1 LPYDFETNLYTNI
14 KPKQF
19 YKMRKLSL
27 LKFQKFS
34 ALLKAL
40 PIAAF
45 AFVLTFTSCTKDEE
59 VFDAPTIT
67 LTSATAL
74 NVAGNDVATTIRI
87 NSPGGAKSLV
97 ILKNGVP
104 FESIALNKEKSVDH
118 NFTYTIEALSV
129 GSVIN
134 FTFQAFDQ
142 QDQTSGISVF
152 EVIVTSKQIVEVT
165 GSITGTITWTSD
177 KVYRL
182 NGFVRVQDG
191 GRLNIE
197 PGTIVI
203 GDRESKGT
211 LIVQMGGK
219 IYAEGTKENPIVMT
233 SERPV
238 GFREPGDWGG
248 LVVCGKAPNNTGGI
262 AELEGG
268 YGAFH
273 GGDIPNDNS
282 GVIRYVRIEY
292 AGVPINPN
300 EEVNTL
306 TMGSVGSGTV
316 IEYVQASYGLDDAFE
331 WFGGTVNHKYLIA
344 YKGLDDDF
352 DVDLGYSGR
361 VQFGL
366 GVRSPMGADQS
377 GSNGFEVD
385 NNGTGTGATP
395 FTSAVFANIS
405 ILGPKNNRETPI
417 SLQFQHAAQLRRNS
431 RISIYNSVMTGY
443 PDGLYIDDVAAGSGQ
458 AFLDDHLQI
467 RNLYLAGVEHWGGN
481 GYGSAGTVFT
491 DAPSNGAAH
500 PNNPRGNALKAHA
513 NFPGGLA
520 AMKAKFETAEYN
532 NRYYAKYQD
541 LGIDPSAFLLGE
553 PKFTPNAGSVL
564 LNTAKWDN
572 TPKADDFF
580 EKVNFVGAFGTQ
592 DWTTGWAEWNCHVV
606 SYF

>member
-1 LPYDFETNLYTNI
+1 M
-14 KPKQF
+14 K
-19 YKMRKLSL
+19 KMSSLTKRNFSTFLKL
-27 LKFQKFS
+27 
-34 ALLKAL
+34 L

-59 VFDAPTIT
+59 DFDAPTIT
-67 LTSATAL
+67 LSSGTAL
-74 NVAGNDVATTIRI
+74 NIAGNDVSTTISI
-87 NSPGGAKSLV
+87 NSPGGAKSLA

-104 FESIALNKEKSVDH
+104 YENVTFNKEKSVDYT
-118 NFTYTIEALSV
+118 FTYTVEALQV
-129 GSVIN
+129 GSKIN

-152 EVIVTSKQIVEVT
+152 EVSVTSKEIVEVS
-165 GSITGTITWTSD
+165 GSITGNVTWTSD

-191 GRLNIE
+191 GVLNID
-197 PGTIVI
+197 PGTVII

-219 IYAEGTKENPIVMT
+219 IYAEGTAENPIVMT

-248 LVVCGKAPNNTGGI
+248 LVLCGKAPNNTGGI

-273 GGDIPNDNS
+273 GGDIPDDDS
-282 GVIRYVRIEY
+282 GVLKYIRIEY

-300 EEVNTL
+300 EEINTL

-331 WFGGTVNHKYLIA
+331 WFGGTVDGRYLIA
-344 YKGLDDDF
+344 FKGLDDDF

-366 GVRSPMGADQS
+366 GVRSAMGADQS

-385 NNGTGTGATP
+385 NNGSGSSATP
-395 FTSAVFANIS
+395 FTSAVFANMT
-405 ILGPKNNRETPI
+405 ILGPKNDRETPI

-431 RISIYNSVMTGY
+431 RISIYNSVLTGY
-443 PDGLYIDDVAAGSGQ
+443 PDGLYIDDAAAGSGQ

-467 RNLYLAGVEHWGGN
+467 RNVYLAGVEHWGGN
-481 GYGSAGTVFT
+481 GYGSAGDIFS
-491 DAPSNGAAH
+491 DAPANGAQH

-513 NFPGGLA
+513 NFPGGLD
-520 AMKAKFETAEYN
+520 AMKAKFNTEGYN
-532 NRYYAKYQD
+532 NRLIDKYQD
-541 LGIDPSAFLLGE
+541 LGIDPTAFELGS
-553 PKFTPNAGSVL
+553 PKFTPNAGSIL
-564 LNTAKWDN
+564 LNTARWDN
-572 TPKADDFF
+572 TPKADSFF
-580 EKVNFVGAFGTQ
+580 EEVDFVGAFGTQ
-592 DWTTGWAEWNCHVV
+592 DWTTGWAEWNCHIVN
-606 SYF
+606 YF